1 MIDTSRMCPS
11 LPPKIL
17 ESLDFQLILLCSID
31 PVFYLLD
38 STFYYSL
45 AGVFAVR
52 AGPPLL
58 ENLVAYLTNQPLE
71 PHIPQ
76 STCLGLLMTGNKS
89 AIASRGS
96 WLALQGT
103 WVWKLKDY
111 IDRTWMDKYTVKN
124 LPDLQQM
131 MDQMTL
137 ERLSS
142 TASLPGSVARK
153 KGNASVLEGF
163 ASDPMRCGGC
173 GAKVGSTTLSR
184 VLQALYQ
191 HQVQRAQRLG
201 LPPPIPIDHDDA
213 AIVPISK
220 SAGGGGT
227 AAMIHTIDYFRSLV
241 SDPYIFGKIV
251 AVHALSDV
259 HAMGVKAQSALS
271 LAVVPFAADESITES
286 TLLQLLSGI
295 GDVLQDEQI
304 GLIGG
309 HTCEGMELSCGLAI
323 QGYTDNRKSLLRKGG
338 GRVGDKIILTK
349 PLGTGALFAADMR
362 AKCKGSSMLEAI
374 QSMQQSNGPA
384 SQVAASMNEAATAS
398 GDTAP
403 IHSCTDCTGFGLIG
417 HLLEMLLANDDDDAD
432 GSKSDDNGDNNN
444 NTENAPSPSIG
455 AELTIN
461 SMKFYRGGL
470 EASSQGIYSTL
481 QAQNARNRRAV
492 SNHTQAAEMFP
503 VEYPLLFDPQT
514 SGGLL
519 FFVDQDASDELLAKL
534 QEQGVSQAAVI
545 GHVVA
550 HIDNNNKNQNRDS
563 SNGIPASEQ
572 HSTLRDVCTIANSGG
587 RTTGRRIQIDL

>member
-1 MIDTSRMCPS
+1 
-11 LPPKIL
+11 
-17 ESLDFQLILLCSID
+17 
-31 PVFYLLD
+31 
-38 STFYYSL
+38 
-45 AGVFAVR
+45 
-52 AGPPLL
+52 
-58 ENLVAYLTNQPLE
+58 
-71 PHIPQ
+71 
-76 STCLGLLMTGNKS
+76 MTGNKS

-96 WLALQGT
+96 WLALQGS
-103 WVWKLKDY
+103 WVWKLKDH

-124 LPDLQQM
+124 LPDLQEM

-137 ERLSS
+137 ERLS
-142 TASLPGSVARK
+142 TASLPGSVSRK
-153 KGNASVLEGF
+153 KGDASVLEGF

-184 VLQALYQ
+184 VLQALHQ

-201 LPPPIPIDHDDA
+201 LPPPVPIDHDDA
-213 AIVPISK
+213 AIVPIPK
-220 SAGGGGT
+220 SVGGGT

-259 HAMGVKAQSALS
+259 HAMGAKAQSALS

-323 QGYTDNRKSLLRKGG
+323 QGYTDHRKSLLRKHG
-338 GRVGDKIILTK
+338 GRVGDTIILTK

-374 QSMQQSNGPA
+374 QSMQRSNGPA
-384 SQVAASMNEAATAS
+384 SQVAASMNEAAIAS
-398 GDTAP
+398 GDSAP

-417 HLLEMLLANDDDDAD
+417 HLMEMLLANDDDAN
-432 GSKSDDNGDNNN
+432 GTKSDDNGDNNN
-444 NTENAPSPSIG
+444 NKGDASLPSIG
-455 AELTIN
+455 AVLTIKE
-461 SMKFYRGGL
+461 MKFYLGGL

-481 QAQNARNRRAV
+481 QTQNARNRRAV

-519 FFVDQDASDELLAKL
+519 FFVNKDASDELLAKL

-550 HIDNNNKNQNRDS
+550 HGNTSKTQNHDS
-563 SNGIPASEQ
+563 SNGTPASGQ
-572 HSTLRDVCTIANSGG
+572 DSMLGDVCTIANSGG
-587 RTTGRRIQIDL
+587 QATGTRIQIEL